1 MLRRATVIKA
11 SVIFILLLC
20 SACVY
25 AENLDYVF
33 GGSLSSVSTENAK
46 RGQVYLDSA
55 MNVLVVKSVHE
66 VELESAESDFDAVE
80 NYTVVEFDKLISRSG
95 YQEGSELRRRGAV
108 QSVYAV
114 VGLNHSLLGYS
125 FTSFLYPFY
134 PVVMVGAGYDIP
146 GLNFSVASGVDVL
159 ALAGVAV
166 AVPIARMWDF
176 DNTFIENGK
185 ISGYFA
191 AGVAVPAFA
200 DAVSSS
206 ASTSLSDVTFAMSY
220 GVSYRHNIGHFRW
233 EVGVFW
239 LYKYGATIGGGGS
252 TGSSGAGAKI
262 SPYIGFG
269 VDI

>member
-1 MLRRATVIKA
+1 MLRKATVIKA

-20 SACVY
+20 SVCVY

-33 GGSLSSVSTENAK
+33 GSSLSSISTENAK
-46 RGQVYLDSA
+46 RGQVYFDSA

-108 QSVYAV
+108 QSVYV
-114 VGLNHSLLGYS
+114 VAGLNHSLLGYS
-125 FTSFLYPFY
+125 FTSFLYPLY

-146 GLNFSVASGVDVL
+146 GLNFSASSGVDVL

-191 AGVAVPAFA
+191 AGVAVPVFA

-239 LYKYGATIGGGGS
+239 LYEYGATVGVVGS
-252 TGSSGAGAKI
+252 IGSSGVGAKI